1 MFIVDVQIV
10 FDQLRDALK
19 VGGLCDVDVTAHDEI
34 APENSWIKFTSA
46 LAGFDAIMH
55 LKQEEQVMKKT
66 ALLVC
71 AVWAHVAWAQS
82 TLLVDFRWN
91 ISHHCVKTSP
101 AIRVKNIPAG
111 TTHLKVHMKDLDSN
125 NPAHG
130 GGGGE
135 LMDAAGFPSDYTIES
150 GALTQYQ
157 GPCPDN
163 FTTLGHE
170 YEITVSAANSDKQT
184 LAKGS
189 HKAPFSGK
197 FVILQGVIGSP

>member
-1 MFIVDVQIV
+1 M
-10 FDQLRDALK
+10 DAL
-19 VGGLCDVDVTAHDEI
+19 
-34 APENSWIKFTSA
+34 
-46 LAGFDAIMH
+46 
-55 LKQEEQVMKKT
+55 QEEQVMKWT
-66 ALLVC
+66 AFLTL
-71 AVWAHVAWAQS
+71 AVLTTASMAETNLQVE
-82 TLLVDFRWN
+82 FRWQ
-91 ISHHCVKTSP
+91 IAHHCNKLSP
-101 AIRVKNIPAG
+101 PIRVKNIPAG
-111 TTHLKVHMKDLDSN
+111 TTRLNVVMKDLDSN

-135 LMDAAGFPSDYTIES
+135 LVDEGGFPNDFTIAAG
-150 GALTQYQ
+150 ALNQYQ

-170 YEITVSAANSDKQT
+170 YEIMVSAVNSDKEI